1 MTPWA
6 WCIKE
11 GVEPRRFQKRF
22 NPSHV
27 QVSLLLC
34 SLSPPSLAL
43 FCFCCLYYN
52 FSYYYN
58 VYLLVKGFII
68 TVENKPGPKY
78 SNGKD
83 ANLDIKL
90 AKHSLPFLSLS
101 SQWPLYVFRL
111 SNPYNMPAELVA
123 LCVFRL
129 SNPHNINSF
138 ASLFFSSLSSQWS
151 LYVFRLSNPY
161 NMPAELV
168 ALCVFRLSNPHNI
181 NSFAPLFFSS
191 LSLLNGHCMCSG
203 SLTHTICQLS

>member
-1 MTPWA
+1 M
-6 WCIKE
+6 
-11 GVEPRRFQKRF
+11 V
-22 NPSHV
+22 
-27 QVSLLLC
+27 
-34 SLSPPSLAL
+34 
-43 FCFCCLYYN
+43 
-52 FSYYYN
+52 
-58 VYLLVKGFII
+58 
-68 TVENKPGPKY
+68 
-78 SNGKD
+78 KD
-83 ANLDIKL
+83 ANLDIEL

-111 SNPYNMPAELVA
+111 SNPCNMPAELVA

-129 SNPHNINSF
+129 SNLHNINSF
-138 ASLFFSSLSSQWS
+138 ALLLFSSLSLLNRP

>member
-1 MTPWA
+1 M
-6 WCIKE
+6 
-11 GVEPRRFQKRF
+11 V
-22 NPSHV
+22 
-27 QVSLLLC
+27 
-34 SLSPPSLAL
+34 
-43 FCFCCLYYN
+43 
-52 FSYYYN
+52 
-58 VYLLVKGFII
+58 
-68 TVENKPGPKY
+68 
-78 SNGKD
+78 KD
-83 ANLDIKL
+83 ANLDIEI
-90 AKHSLPFLSLS
+90 AKHSLSSLSLS

-138 ASLFFSSLSSQWS
+138 APPLFLFSLSSQWP

-181 NSFAPLFFSS
+181 NSFAPLCFSS